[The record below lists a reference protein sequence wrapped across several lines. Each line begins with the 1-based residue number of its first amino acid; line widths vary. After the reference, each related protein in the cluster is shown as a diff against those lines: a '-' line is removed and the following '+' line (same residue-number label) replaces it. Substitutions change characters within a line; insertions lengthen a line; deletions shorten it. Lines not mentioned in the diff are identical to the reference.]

1 MTNNVVS
8 FPEKEFK
15 VHFSLPE
22 GYISITKNTDMT
34 LQIDNGY
41 GTAWIKSR
49 NMREAETLLLS
60 TLPEAILKEYII

>member
-1 MTNNVVS
+1 
-8 FPEKEFK
+8 
-15 VHFSLPE
+15 
-22 GYISITKNTDMT
+22 MT

-60 TLPEAILKEYII
+60 TLPEPILKEYII

>member
-1 MTNNVVS
+1 MNNVVL

-15 VHFSLPE
+15 IHFTLPE
-22 GYISITKNTDMT
+22 GYISISKNTDMT

-49 NMREAETLLLS
+49 NMGEAETLLLT
-60 TLPEAILKEYII
+60 TLPDATIGEVL